1 MALIV
6 QKYGGTSVGDVDR
19 IRNVAKRVAKTYD
32 QGNDVVIILSAMAGV
47 TDNLIKLAHVASS
60 NPNKRELDVMLSTGE
75 QTTVAL
81 LAMILKDM
89 GYSATSLLGF
99 QADIRTDAQSCSAR
113 IISIGADRIHD
124 LIRDRQIVVVAGFQ
138 GHDEKGNITTLGR
151 GGSDT
156 SAVAIAAAIHA
167 DTCEIFTDV
176 DGIYTTDPNVCDK
189 ARKLDRISYDEML
202 EMSSLGAKV
211 LQIRSVEFAKK
222 YNVPVHVRSSFN
234 EEEGTMVVNEDD
246 AMERLVVSGV
256 TCNKDQARITLKKVP
271 DQPGISAKIFT
282 PLANAKIQVDMI
294 IQNTRTGGET
304 DLTFTVS
311 KADFK
316 EATEISKKVAEEIGA
331 TEVLTAENIAKVSV
345 VGVGMKNH
353 SGVAATMFTA
363 LAKENINI
371 RLISTSEI
379 RISCMIEEKYSEL
392 AVRVLHSA
400 FGLDKAPC

>member
-32 QGNDVVIILSAMAGV
+32 QGNDVVVILSAMAGV
-47 TDNLIKLAHVASS
+47 TDSLIKLARVASP
-60 NPNKRELDVMLSTGE
+60 NPNKRELDVLLSTGE

-81 LAMILKDM
+81 LAIILKDM

-113 IISIGADRIHD
+113 IISIGSDRIQD
-124 LIRDRQIVVVAGFQ
+124 LIKDRQIVVVAGFQ

-167 DTCEIFTDV
+167 DTCEIYTDV
-176 DGIYTTDPNVCDK
+176 DGIYTTDPNICDK
-189 ARKLDRISYDEML
+189 ARKLNRISYDEML

-311 KADFK
+311 KSDFR

-353 SGVAATMFTA
+353 SGVAATMFAA

-379 RISCMIEEKYSEL
+379 CISCMIEEKYAEL